1 MKILITGVTGYLG
14 RKLAVAL
21 TSANH
26 QVVGTSRNPARAGTI
41 DDVKHLFAWAPLD
54 QPLSADAL
62 AGVDGIVHLVG
73 EPVTGRW
80 TAGKKKRLYDSR
92 VESARN
98 IVRGIEG
105 SNDHPSVIIGGSG
118 IGYYGD
124 RGEDELPESE
134 PMGTDFLGHLSA
146 DWESAVLK
154 AESLGIRVVVSRT
167 GLVVGKNAPFL
178 RPQQPLFK
186 LGIGG
191 RMGSGDQWW
200 GWVHVD
206 DFTGLIRLALENNTI
221 RGPMNVVGPHA
232 ARQRDFARLLG
243 HALRR
248 PAHTWA
254 PAAIIRLVLGE
265 FASEVLSSKRGI
277 PAVALSAGYRFAYPD
292 LESALRDAVASD

>member
-14 RKLAVAL
+14 GKLAGAL
-21 TSANH
+21 ATAGH
-26 QVVGTSRNPARAGTI
+26 EVVGTSRSPSRAGEI
-41 DDVKHLFAWAPLD
+41 AGLSHLFAWAPLD
-54 QPLSADAL
+54 EPLPADTL

-80 TAGKKKRLYDSR
+80 TAAKKQRLYDSR

-98 IVRGIEG
+98 IVRGIEA
-105 SNDHPSVIIGGSG
+105 SSDHPSVIVGGSG
-118 IGYYGD
+118 IGFYGN
-124 RGEDELPESE
+124 RGDDELPETE
-134 PMGTDFLGHLSA
+134 ARGNDFLAHLSE
-146 DWESAVLK
+146 DWEAAVLD
-154 AESLGIRVVVSRT
+154 AERLGIRAVVSRT
-167 GLVVGKNAPFL
+167 GLVVGKGAPFL
-178 RPQQPLFK
+178 RPQLPLFK
-186 LGIGG
+186 LGLGG

-200 GWVHVD
+200 AWVHVD